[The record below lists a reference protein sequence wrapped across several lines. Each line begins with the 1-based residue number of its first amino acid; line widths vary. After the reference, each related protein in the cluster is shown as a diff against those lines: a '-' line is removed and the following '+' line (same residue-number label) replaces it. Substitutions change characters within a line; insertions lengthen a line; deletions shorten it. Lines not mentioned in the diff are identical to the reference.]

1 MCKYLINVIKFLVN
15 VSYYNMMIFLYFF
28 WVLDDIYMNLNYLL
42 LKMWNYYIFYL
53 GLIFLKKYI
62 YMVLWFVNGC
72 CNEWK

>member
-42 LKMWNYYIFYL
+42 LKM
-53 GLIFLKKYI
+53 
-62 YMVLWFVNGC
+62 
-72 CNEWK
+72 